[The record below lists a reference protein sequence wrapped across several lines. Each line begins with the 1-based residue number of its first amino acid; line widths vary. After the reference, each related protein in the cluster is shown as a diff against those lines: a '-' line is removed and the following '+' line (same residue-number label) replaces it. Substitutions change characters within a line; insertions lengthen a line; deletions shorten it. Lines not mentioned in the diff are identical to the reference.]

1 MYQNMK
7 HYLMNKKPL
16 AILLVICLCL
26 FPLLSLAD
34 AVGYAAVT
42 GGTLKL
48 RQTASQ
54 QAMVLGKYPT
64 GTWVEILEY
73 GDTWD
78 KVTVGG
84 KTGYMMD
91 QYLTEGT
98 ANHVAQRYVRTNTG
112 VGVNLRSAPYNS
124 ASAIT
129 GVAEGTLVDVLVKG
143 ITWYKVRVGEQVG
156 YIASKYLSTGSGN
169 SAAQYAVVYNKR
181 NSQVLF
187 LRKSAST
194 SAAILG
200 QYKNYTP
207 VTVLQA
213 GNTWCKVEV
222 DGKTGYMMTAYLKFT
237 SAPGSATVANPNGG
251 TFANFRSSA
260 SWNASIIK
268 TVSVGISVTVLDKGT
283 DWTLVSV
290 DGKTG
295 YISTWFLIF

>member
-7 HYLMNKKPL
+7 QLWKSKKIL
-16 AILLVICLCL
+16 AVILAVCLCL
-26 FPLLSLAD
+26 LPGLTLAD
-34 AVGYAAVT
+34 TVGYAAVT

-48 RQTASQ
+48 RETDSQ
-54 QAMVLGKYPT
+54 QAKVLAKYPT
-64 GTWVEILEY
+64 GTWVEILED
-73 GDTWD
+73 GDGWD
-78 KVTVGG
+78 KVKVGG

-98 ANHVAQRYVRTNTG
+98 ANYVAQRYVRTNTG
-112 VGVNLRSAPYNS
+112 VGVNLRSAPYDS
-124 ASAIT
+124 ASTIT

-169 SAAQYAVVYNKR
+169 SAAQYAVVYNKS

-187 LRKSAST
+187 LRESAST
-194 SAAILG
+194 SAAIQG

-207 VTVLQA
+207 VSVLQA
-213 GNTWCKVEV
+213 GNTWCKVQV

-237 SAPGSATVANPNGG
+237 GAPGTATVTNPNGG

-268 TVSVGISVTVLDKGT
+268 TVPVGTSVTVLDKGT

-290 DGKTG
+290 NGKTG